1 MENLNYRMESLIRLR
16 KELHKNPELSGKEIE
31 TSKRI
36 LAFLEKYKPDE
47 IHTEIGKTGIIAIYK
62 GKNEG
67 KTILF
72 RCELDALPIQE
83 INKFEHQSVLKGISH
98 KCGHDGHMAILCG
111 LATELSQN
119 KLENG
124 TVILLF
130 QPSEENGKG
139 AAKVMKN
146 EFFKTL
152 KPDFVFAL
160 HNLPGYPKNQIVIKE
175 DTFSCAV
182 TSMKIVLEG
191 KTAHA
196 GEPENGIN
204 PAMAIAS
211 IIQQFNALNQPNL
224 HDSDFA
230 LITPIYSSLGK
241 KAYGVSAGHGE
252 VHFTIR
258 CQSNVKIKE
267 LKKLLETVVS
277 KISQQHQLSFSIKWI
292 EPFYAN
298 ENNANAVQL
307 ITDAAKKLGFTIF
320 EKEIPFRWGE
330 DFGLFTTH
338 YLGAMFGLGAGLETP
353 DLHNPDY
360 DFPDEIIPTGVKLFY
375 QICKELEHA

>member
-36 LAFLEKYKPDE
+36 LAFLEKNKPDE

-83 INKFEHQSVLKGISH
+83 INKFEHQSVQKGISH

-211 IIQQFNALNQPNL
+211 IIQQFNALNQPNML
-224 HDSDFA
+224 DSDFA

-241 KAYGVSAGHGE
+241 KAYGVSAGQGE

-307 ITDAAKKLGFTIF
+307 IADAAKKLGFTIF
-320 EKEIPFRWGE
+320 EKETPFRWGE

-360 DFPDEIIPTGVKLFY
+360 DFPDEIIPTGVKIFY